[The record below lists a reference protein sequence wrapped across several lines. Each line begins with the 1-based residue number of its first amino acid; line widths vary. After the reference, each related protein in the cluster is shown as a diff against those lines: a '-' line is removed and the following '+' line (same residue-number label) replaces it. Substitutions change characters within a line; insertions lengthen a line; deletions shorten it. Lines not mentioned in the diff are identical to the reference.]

1 MHGELHPALLVME
14 TFRMVKPKS
23 TVKQEEP
30 KSREQRPPASEQNR
44 AIARS
49 TNWLASRLGSFTEG
63 QKNLT

>member
-1 MHGELHPALLVME
+1 MNRELYPALWAVE
-14 TFRMVKPKS
+14 TFRMVRPRS

-30 KSREQRPPASEQNR
+30 KSREQHSLASEQGR

-49 TNWLASRLGSFTEG
+49 TKWLASPLGSFTEG

>member
-1 MHGELHPALLVME
+1 MNRELHPALLAME
-14 TFRMVKPKS
+14 TFRMVRPKS

-30 KSREQRPPASEQNR
+30 KSREQHSLASEQSR

-49 TNWLASRLGSFTEG
+49 MNWLASPLGSFTEG